1 LRNFLKIAEGV
12 DVMPLLSAL
21 ARSPELW
28 NQNLLRTT
36 HQSSPHTQVDDIWL
50 RFNDLKT
57 YEETADPAHVM
68 DQHESINYPAFY
80 ALPQARALIFAL
92 MARVEGERLGRC
104 IITKLKPGAVIDPHV
119 DSGDHAAY
127 FERYH
132 IVLQSLPGSVFH
144 AGGET
149 VQMRVGEVWWFD
161 NSSMHSVINNSADDR
176 IHLIVDIKACK

>member
-57 YEETADPAHVM
+57 YEETAD
-68 DQHESINYPAFY
+68 
-80 ALPQARALIFAL
+80 
-92 MARVEGERLGRC
+92 
-104 IITKLKPGAVIDPHV
+104 
-119 DSGDHAAY
+119 
-127 FERYH
+127 
-132 IVLQSLPGSVFH
+132 GS
-144 AGGET
+144 A
-149 VQMRVGEVWWFD
+149 
-161 NSSMHSVINNSADDR
+161 
-176 IHLIVDIKACK
+176 